1 MLPFVEEVATAHTPE
16 TLARLVS
23 GEAHPVLIRT
33 PPEEGRAG
41 GLACVAAG
49 PLVTLRFTGARGVIG
64 SAEGTTVIQ
73 GNPWE
78 HLGDWLKQCA
88 VEAALPVPAGAC
100 IGAWGYDL
108 RRFCEPGLFAAPT
121 GTPPLPDLWAGL
133 YSSLVVF
140 GVQPGR
146 ALVVA
151 TGLDAH
157 GQKCERRAGAELG
170 LWRDRL
176 RTASS
181 GLEREG
187 CEPIAGAAR
196 CTSSLSRAGYV
207 DRVRR
212 ALAYIRQGDIY
223 QVNLA
228 QRLRLPIA
236 LEGWRLYQRLAAV
249 SPAPYAAWLDAGDFQ
264 LISSSPELLLEFNG
278 EAVCTGPIKG
288 TRPRGATPRE
298 DDERKAELLAS
309 PKEAA
314 ELLMITDLMR
324 NDLGRVCRYGS
335 VRVPVLRRVESF
347 AQVHHLIAT
356 VRGELRSGMSQV
368 EALRLCFPG
377 GSVTGAPKIR
387 AMRIIDELEPVPRG
401 FFTGCLGYL
410 GFNGQS
416 RLAMTIRTATCLAG
430 ETHFHV
436 GAGIV
441 ADSDPEAEYAETVA
455 KARGFLAT
463 LGMGDLDEI
472 PSDGP

>member
-1 MLPFVEEVATAHTPE
+1 VAVNPF
-16 TLARLVS
+16 
-23 GEAHPVLIRT
+23 
-33 PPEEGRAG
+33 
-41 GLACVAAG
+41 
-49 PLVTLRFTGARGVIG
+49 VTLRFTGTRGEVG
-64 SAEGTTVIQ
+64 SAEGTTYVH
-73 GNPWE
+73 GNPWK
-78 HLGDWLKQCA
+78 HLEEWLEKCA
-88 VEAALPVPAGAC
+88 IEAALPVPAGAC

-121 GTPPLPDLWAGL
+121 GIPPLPDLWAGM

-151 TGLDAH
+151 TGLGAD
-157 GQKCERRAGAELG
+157 GNKCERRACAALG
-170 LWRDRL
+170 IWRDRL
-176 RTASS
+176 RTAVPD
-181 GLEREG
+181 LEKEG
-187 CEPIAGAAR
+187 CEPLAGAVP
-196 CTSSLSRAGYV
+196 CTSSLSRAGYL
-207 DRVRR
+207 DRVKR

-228 QRLRLPIA
+228 QRLRLPIT
-236 LEGWRLYQRLAAV
+236 LDGWRLYRRLGAV
-249 SPAPYAAWLDAGDFQ
+249 SPAPYAAWLDGGDFQ
-264 LISSSPELLLEFNG
+264 LVSSSPELFLEFNG
-278 EAVCTGPIKG
+278 EAIRTGPIKG

-335 VRVPVLRRVESF
+335 VRVPELRRVESF

-416 RLAMTIRTATCLAG
+416 RLAMTIRTATCLPG

-441 ADSDPEAEYAETVA
+441 ADSDSEAEYAETVA
-455 KARGFLAT
+455 KARGFLAV
-463 LGMGDLDEI
+463 LGMGDVDEI
-472 PSDGP
+472 PSEGP

>member
-1 MLPFVEEVATAHTPE
+1 MLPLVEALATAHTPE

-23 GEAHPVLIRT
+23 GEAHSVLIRT
-33 PPEEGRAG
+33 PGEEGGTG
-41 GLACVAAG
+41 GLACVAVS
-49 PLVTLRFTGARGVIG
+49 PFVTLRFTGTRGEVG
-64 SAEGTTVIQ
+64 SVEGTTDVQ
-73 GNPWE
+73 GNPWK
-78 HLGDWLKQCA
+78 HLEEWLEKC
-88 VEAALPVPAGAC
+88 VVDAALPVPAGAC

-108 RRFCEPGLFAAPT
+108 RRFCEPGLFATPS
-121 GTPPLPDLWAGL
+121 GTPSLPDLWVGF

-146 ALVVA
+146 VLVVA
-151 TGLDAH
+151 TGLGAD
-157 GQKCERRAGAELG
+157 GQKSERRACAELG
-170 LWRDRL
+170 IWRDRL
-176 RTASS
+176 QTAPPD
-181 GLEREG
+181 LEG
-187 CEPIAGAAR
+187 AGWEKVDGAVPCA
-196 CTSSLSRAGYV
+196 SSLSRAGYV
-207 DRVRR
+207 DRVKR

-228 QRLRLPIA
+228 QRLRLPVSMDA
-236 LEGWRLYQRLAAV
+236 WRLYRRLGAV

-264 LISSSPELLLEFNG
+264 LVSSSPELFLEFNG

-288 TRPRGATPRE
+288 TRPRGATPGE

-324 NDLGRVCRYGS
+324 NDLGRVCRYGT
-335 VRVPVLRRVESF
+335 VRVPELRRVESF
-347 AQVHHLIAT
+347 AQVHHLVAT
-356 VRGELRSGMSQV
+356 VRGQMRPGISQV

-416 RLAMTIRTATCLAG
+416 RLAMTIRTATCLPE

-455 KARGFLAT
+455 KARGFLAV
-463 LGMGDLDEI
+463 LGTGDVDEI
-472 PSDGP
+472 PSNGP